1 MRQRG
6 RDEGMIEREAYIEA
20 QGFAQRMQA
29 QVEPY
34 LLARRTEGYADA
46 ADGKKLYYALYRADA
61 PRGTLTIVHG
71 FTENAEKYRE
81 WIYYALLDGLNVL
94 IYEARGHGRSHRTLA
109 DKTLTHV
116 RRFED
121 YVRDL
126 VAMERVASTLP
137 PPHYLYAHSM
147 GGAVA
152 ALYLEQG
159 GALYKKAVL
168 SSPMIAPHRG
178 GLPLLLAKGM
188 CRAAILLGK
197 GATRIFVSKP
207 YAGREDFEQS
217 CSSCRERFCY
227 FEQIKRECEDFHN
240 ACPTYGWTLE
250 SLKVTKKLLKK
261 GAVERIAIPVR
272 LYAAALDR
280 TVLLPEQRRFAARLP
295 QGEYVLV
302 PNTDHEICLSQD
314 DVAFDYFS
322 GMLEFFR

>member
-1 MRQRG
+1 
-6 RDEGMIEREAYIEA
+6 MIKREALICA
-20 QGFAQRMQA
+20 GDFAQRMQNEA
-29 QVEPY
+29 EPY
-34 LLARRTEGYADA
+34 LFAHRTEGYADT
-46 ADGKKLYYALYRADA
+46 ADGKRLYYALYRADE

-94 IYEARGHGRSHRTLA
+94 IYEARGHGRSYRALT

-116 RRFED
+116 QRFAD
-121 YVRDL
+121 YVQDL
-126 VAMERVASTLP
+126 FAMERVVKTLP
-137 PPHYLYAHSM
+137 PPYYLYAHSM

-152 ALYLEQG
+152 AFYLEQG
-159 GALYKKAVL
+159 GTLYEKAVL

-188 CRAAILLGK
+188 CRAAILFGK
-197 GATRIFVSKP
+197 EATRIFISKP
-207 YAGREDFEQS
+207 YAGREDFENS

-227 FEQIKRECEDFHN
+227 FEAIKRGCEDFHN
-240 ACPTYGWTLE
+240 ASPTYRWTLE
-250 SLKVTKKLLKK
+250 SLNVTKKLLAK

-272 LYAAALDR
+272 LYAAAQDR

-314 DVAFDYFS
+314 EVAFDYFL